1 MDAAHSPIALLLAG
15 NILFK
20 RKKINYCSRTIKEKY
35 LVSLY
40 KRRSNVYV

>member
-20 RKKINYCSRTIKEKY
+20 RKKSNYCSRKSKKNTLLVYTKED
-35 LVSLY
+35 
-40 KRRSNVYV
+40 RMFM